1 MSVPLR
7 PMVPVLVCLV
17 VTTPTVIA
25 SGAGPQSDQV
35 SPDTLQQAENW
46 TANGTPSLRAAQQP
60 AANRTERALSRPPNV
75 TSWNDRY
82 VGGYNTGGVNFSA
95 RPSHVSWESC
105 CRLESSTA
113 IDGPL
118 FSEVYIEIFSIT
130 PSTIVH
136 SRAGTQRYGS
146 PNGTVRAVSNFRI
159 NERLLKST
167 VDAASANL
175 TTLGGEVELL
185 ANGTVVD
192 TSSSLTSEFQY
203 RGLSGTTN
211 LTVRLRLTGT
221 VQSADS
227 VTRSYTMTVTDSETV
242 RVQDL
247 SGLGVSGQLAWRNET
262 GTTRTDSTLTLSVPG
277 LWHRI
282 QFDNGLRAHSQW
294 YYYTR
299 NGDGWVDWET
309 TATEPS
315 TVAPE
320 WQPIAPYEVHA
331 VPVTAG
337 PELTYEWLN
346 PTDDESTRSR
356 DVPVALSYPE
366 TSMAPQPSLPPE
378 IGLDRAGNSTT
389 ADRFTLHSSRSLREA
404 GEFTVYGLVRGRSVN
419 ISVNATDPPTVYEVN
434 LTAEV
439 LNTSDA
445 GTRLR
450 VSARP
455 RAGATLKYGWIIV
468 TTRDTHF
475 VRQLTPADD
484 GTIVVELDQARVRR
498 GRLRYEPPT
507 PWWNQSRTYPTLA
520 TNGSFLD
527 TANLPAIREIID
539 FIVITGLVFLPLY
552 LLLYGFDILTR
563 GKFFGWY
570 EP

>member
-7 PMVPVLVCLV
+7 VLVPVLVCLI
-17 VTTPTVIA
+17 VTTPSVVA
-25 SGAGPQSDQV
+25 SGVGLQTERV
-35 SPDTLQQAENW
+35 SPTVQQQAENR
-46 TANGTPSLRAAQQP
+46 TTDETPTLRAAQQS
-60 AANRTERALSRPPNV
+60 AANRTESAHFRPPNV

-82 VGGYNTGGVNFSA
+82 VEGYTTGGVNFSA

-105 CRLESSTA
+105 CRLQSSTA

-130 PSTIVH
+130 PSTVVH

-159 NERLLKST
+159 NDRLLNST
-167 VDAASANL
+167 TSPVGPNL
-175 TTLGGEVELL
+175 TGLGGQVELL

-192 TSSSLTSEFQY
+192 SSSSLTPELQY

-211 LTVRLRLTGT
+211 LTVRLTLVGT
-221 VQSADS
+221 VQPADNE
-227 VTRSYTMTVTDSETV
+227 VRSYTMTVTDSETV
-242 RVQDL
+242 RVQNL
-247 SGLGVSGQLAWRNET
+247 SGRAVSGQLAWHNET
-262 GTTRTDSTLTLSVPG
+262 GSTRNESALTLSVPG
-277 LWHRI
+277 LWNRA
-282 QFDNGLRAHSQW
+282 QFDNGLRVHSQW

-299 NGDGWVDWET
+299 NGDGWAEWET
-309 TATEPS
+309 TATRPGV
-315 TVAPE
+315 VAPE

-337 PELTYEWLN
+337 PELTYEWLDA
-346 PTDDESTRSR
+346 TDNTSTSSR
-356 DVPVALSYPE
+356 DVLVDLTYPE
-366 TSMAPQPSLPPE
+366 AAMAPQPPLSPE
-378 IGLDRAGNSTT
+378 IELDRVGNSTT
-389 ADRFTLHSSRSLREA
+389 ANRFTLHSSRSLRGA
-404 GEFTVYGLVRGRSVN
+404 GKFTVYGIVRGRSVN
-419 ISVNATDPPTVYEVN
+419 VSVNTTDPPTAHEVN

-455 RAGATLKYGWIIV
+455 RAGTPLEQGRIILTTGETRV
-468 TTRDTHF
+468 T
-475 VRQLTPADD
+475 RQLRPADD
-484 GTIVVELDQARVRR
+484 GTVVIELDQSGVRR
-498 GRLRYEPPT
+498 GRLRYEPPA

-520 TNGSFLD
+520 TNGSFID

-563 GKFFGWY
+563 GKFLGWY